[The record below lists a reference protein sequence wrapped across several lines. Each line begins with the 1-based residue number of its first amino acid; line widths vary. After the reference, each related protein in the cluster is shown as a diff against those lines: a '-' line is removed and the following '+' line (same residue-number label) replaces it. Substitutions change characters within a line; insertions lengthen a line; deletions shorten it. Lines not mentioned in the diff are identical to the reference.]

1 MPLTACAVRGV
12 LRYKV
17 DCALI
22 LSYNNLYYL
31 FRRIVMPKLIY
42 LASPFF
48 NEFELECVKRAEK
61 ILTDR
66 GFELFSPRLHEVR
79 ENKDENLSLWAQKTF
94 EMDRDNIDR
103 ADYMVM
109 LYHGGYSDSGT
120 AWECGYA
127 CGKGI
132 PVIVVHIDEAA
143 DSNIMI
149 SESCN
154 ANISLDELKSY
165 DFEALPKTAYKGK
178 LF

>member
-12 LRYKV
+12 LQYKV

-31 FRRIVMPKLIY
+31 FRRNAMSKLIY

>member
-12 LRYKV
+12 LQYKV

-61 ILTDR
+61 ILSDR

-94 EMDRDNIDR
+94 EMDRDNIDK
-103 ADYMVM
+103 ADLVVM

>member
-12 LRYKV
+12 LQYKV

-154 ANISLDELKSY
+154 ANISLDELETY
-165 DFEALPKTAYKGK
+165 DIDAMPKTAYKGK